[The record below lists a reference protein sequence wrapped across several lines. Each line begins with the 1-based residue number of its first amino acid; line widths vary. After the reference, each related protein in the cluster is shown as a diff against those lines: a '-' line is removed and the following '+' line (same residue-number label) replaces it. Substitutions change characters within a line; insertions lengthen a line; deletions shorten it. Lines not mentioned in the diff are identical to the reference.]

1 MSKLAIVTGLTG
13 QDGSFL
19 TELLL
24 EKDYSVIG
32 VAKRSSTDS
41 FQNVKHLLK
50 DIKVEI
56 GDLTDGE
63 FISRLINENQPDEV
77 YNLGAQSFV
86 PVSWKMPEH
95 TAEVNALGP
104 LKILE
109 AIKNYSPS
117 TKFYQASTS
126 EMFGKV
132 REIPQTE
139 TTPFYPRSPYGVAK
153 IYGHWITVNYRE
165 SYDLFASAGILFN
178 HESERRGIEFVTRK
192 ISNAVANIKLGKQ
205 DKLYLGNLDS
215 KKDWGYSKDYV
226 EAMWLMLQQDKPDT
240 FIIGTD
246 ETHTVREFCDVA
258 FELVGLDYRDYV
270 EINPEFFRP
279 AEIDILISNST
290 KARTVLGWKPKT
302 SFKQL
307 VEIMVKHDLELMTK
321 GELI

>member
-1 MSKLAIVTGLTG
+1 MSKLAIITGLTG

-24 EKDYSVIG
+24 EKDYEVIG
-32 VAKRSSTDS
+32 VARRSSTDS

-63 FISRLINENQPDEV
+63 FISRLINESKPDEF

-86 PVSWKMPEH
+86 PVSWKMPEY

-109 AIKNYSPS
+109 AIKNFCPT

-153 IYGHWITVNYRE
+153 IYAHWITVNYRE
-165 SYDLFASAGILFN
+165 SFNLFACTGILFN

-192 ISNAVANIKLGKQ
+192 ISTAVANIKLGRQ
-205 DKLYLGNLDS
+205 DKLYLGNLDA

-240 FIIGTD
+240 YVIGTD
-246 ETHTVREFCDVA
+246 ETHTVREFCDLA
-258 FELVGLDYRDYV
+258 FKSVDLDYKDYV
-270 EINPEFFRP
+270 EIDPQFFRP
-279 AEIDILISNST
+279 VEIDILISNST
-290 KARTVLGWKPKT
+290 KAREALGWKPKT
-302 SFKQL
+302 SFRQL
-307 VEIMVKHDLELMTK
+307 VEIMVKNDLEVQSK
-321 GELI
+321 EK

>member
-1 MSKLAIVTGLTG
+1 MSKLAIITGLTG

-24 EKDYSVIG
+24 EKDYEVIG
-32 VAKRSSTDS
+32 VARRSSTDS

-63 FISRLINENQPDEV
+63 FISRLINESKPDEF

-86 PVSWKMPEH
+86 PVSWKMPEY

-109 AIKNYSPS
+109 AIKNFCPT

-153 IYGHWITVNYRE
+153 IYAHWITVNYRE
-165 SYDLFASAGILFN
+165 SFNLFACTGILFN

-192 ISNAVANIKLGKQ
+192 ISTAVANIKLGRQ
-205 DKLYLGNLDS
+205 DKLYLGNLDA

-240 FIIGTD
+240 YVIGTD
-246 ETHTVREFCDVA
+246 ETHTVREFCDLA
-258 FELVGLDYRDYV
+258 FKSVDLDYKDYV
-270 EINPEFFRP
+270 EIDPQFFRP
-279 AEIDILISNST
+279 VEIDILISNST
-290 KARTVLGWKPKT
+290 KAREALGWKPKT
-302 SFKQL
+302 SFRQL
-307 VEIMVKHDLELMTK
+307 VEIMVKNDLEVQSK
-321 GELI
+321 ER

>member
-1 MSKLAIVTGLTG
+1 MSKLAIITGLTG

-24 EKDYSVIG
+24 EKDYEVIG
-32 VAKRSSTDS
+32 VARRSSTDS

-63 FISRLINENQPDEV
+63 FISRLINESKPDEF

-86 PVSWKMPEH
+86 PVSWKMPEY

-109 AIKNYSPS
+109 AIKNFCPT

-153 IYGHWITVNYRE
+153 IYAHWITVNYRE
-165 SYDLFASAGILFN
+165 SFNLFACTGILFN

-192 ISNAVANIKLGKQ
+192 ISTAVANIKLGRQ
-205 DKLYLGNLDS
+205 DKLYLGNLDA

-226 EAMWLMLQQDKPDT
+226 EAMWLMLQRDKPDT
-240 FIIGTD
+240 YVIGTD
-246 ETHTVREFCDVA
+246 ETHTVREFCDLA
-258 FELVGLDYRDYV
+258 FKSVDLDYKDYV
-270 EINPEFFRP
+270 EIDPQFFRP
-279 AEIDILISNST
+279 VEIDILISNST
-290 KARTVLGWKPKT
+290 KAREALGWKPKT
-302 SFKQL
+302 SFRQL
-307 VEIMVKHDLELMTK
+307 VEIMVKNDLEVQSK
-321 GELI
+321 ER

>member
-1 MSKLAIVTGLTG
+1 VSKLAIITGLTG

-24 EKDYSVIG
+24 EKDYEVIG
-32 VAKRSSTDS
+32 VARRSSTDS

-63 FISRLINENQPDEV
+63 FISRLINESKPDEF

-86 PVSWKMPEH
+86 PVSWKMPEY

-109 AIKNYSPS
+109 AIKNFCPT

-153 IYGHWITVNYRE
+153 IYAHWITVNYRE
-165 SYDLFASAGILFN
+165 SFNLFACTGILFN

-192 ISNAVANIKLGKQ
+192 ISTAVANIKLGRQ
-205 DKLYLGNLDS
+205 DKLYLGNLDA

-240 FIIGTD
+240 YVIGTD
-246 ETHTVREFCDVA
+246 ETHTVREFCDLA
-258 FELVGLDYRDYV
+258 FKSVDLDYKDYV
-270 EINPEFFRP
+270 EIDPQFFRP
-279 AEIDILISNST
+279 VEIDILISNST
-290 KARTVLGWKPKT
+290 KAREALGWKPKT
-302 SFKQL
+302 SFRQL
-307 VEIMVKHDLELMTK
+307 VEIMVKNDLEVQSK
-321 GELI
+321 ER

>member
-1 MSKLAIVTGLTG
+1 VSKLAIITGLTG

-24 EKDYSVIG
+24 EKDYEVIG
-32 VAKRSSTDS
+32 VARRSSTDS

-63 FISRLINENQPDEV
+63 FISRLINESKPDEF

-86 PVSWKMPEH
+86 PVSWKMPEY

-109 AIKNYSPS
+109 AIKNFCPT

-153 IYGHWITVNYRE
+153 IYAHWITVNYRE
-165 SYDLFASAGILFN
+165 SFNLFACTGILFN

-192 ISNAVANIKLGKQ
+192 ISTAVANIKLGRQ
-205 DKLYLGNLDS
+205 DKLYLGNLDA

-226 EAMWLMLQQDKPDT
+226 EAMWLMLQRDKPDT
-240 FIIGTD
+240 YVIGTD
-246 ETHTVREFCDVA
+246 ETHTVREFCDLA
-258 FELVGLDYRDYV
+258 FKSVDLDYKDYV
-270 EINPEFFRP
+270 EIDPQFFRP
-279 AEIDILISNST
+279 VEIDILISNST
-290 KARTVLGWKPKT
+290 KAREALGWKPKT
-302 SFKQL
+302 SFRQL
-307 VEIMVKHDLELMTK
+307 VEIMVKNDLEVQSK
-321 GELI
+321 ER

>member
-1 MSKLAIVTGLTG
+1 MSKLAIITGLTG

-24 EKDYSVIG
+24 EKDYEVIG
-32 VAKRSSTDS
+32 VARRSSTDS

-63 FISRLINENQPDEV
+63 FISRLINESKPDEF

-86 PVSWKMPEH
+86 PVSWKMPEY

-109 AIKNYSPS
+109 AIKNFCPT

-153 IYGHWITVNYRE
+153 IYAHWITVNYRE
-165 SYDLFASAGILFN
+165 SFNLFACTGILFN

-192 ISNAVANIKLGKQ
+192 ISTAVANIKLGRQ
-205 DKLYLGNLDS
+205 DKLYLGNLDA

-226 EAMWLMLQQDKPDT
+226 EAMWLMLQRDKPDT
-240 FIIGTD
+240 YVIGTD
-246 ETHTVREFCDVA
+246 ETHTVREFCDLA
-258 FELVGLDYRDYV
+258 FKSVDLDYKDYV
-270 EINPEFFRP
+270 EIDPQFFRP
-279 AEIDILISNST
+279 VEIDILISNST
-290 KARTVLGWKPKT
+290 KAREALGWKPKT
-302 SFKQL
+302 SFRQL
-307 VEIMVKHDLELMTK
+307 VEIMVKNDLEVQSK
-321 GELI
+321 EK